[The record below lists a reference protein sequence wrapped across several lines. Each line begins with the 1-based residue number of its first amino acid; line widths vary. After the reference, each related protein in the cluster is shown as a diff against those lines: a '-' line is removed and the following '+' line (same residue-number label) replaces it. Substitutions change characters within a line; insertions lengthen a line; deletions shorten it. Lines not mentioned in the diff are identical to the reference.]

1 VPLPSVRSLT
11 SVGTVRRRSPGPA
24 AARRAP
30 RSLLTIVVVGALP
43 TTWMWWRDM
52 SPPRGIGDWLSDG
65 GRLTG
70 LLGGY
75 GLGVLLLLMSRVP
88 WLERR
93 IGAGELAGW
102 HARGGRYVLILLV
115 AHTLLIIWGYA
126 ASTRTTLTSETTT
139 LLAHYADVLA
149 ATVALGLLLGVWLA
163 SASAIRRRLRYETWF
178 YLHLYT
184 YLAAALAFAHEF
196 ATGADFA
203 THPLARLIWA
213 LFYVTVAAALAWY
226 RFCVP
231 ARGAFRHRL
240 RITRVRHE
248 TPVVTT
254 LFVGG
259 RRVEELRAEPGQF
272 FRWRFLTRE
281 GWWQSHPF
289 SLSAAPNGSSLR
301 ISIKDSGDFTHRIG
315 ELRPGTRVLADGP
328 FGTFTEVRRTHQRVA
343 LIAGGIGITP
353 LRALF
358 EALPAERGD
367 LALIYRVLR
376 DEDLVLRDELE
387 RIAAER
393 GADLFLIV
401 GDHRHPEHHD
411 RLAPGRL
418 REMVP
423 DLPSRDVYLCGPAQM
438 MDEVKRSLREA
449 GVPRRQIHTERF
461 ALAL

>member
-1 VPLPSVRSLT
+1 VPFPAVRPLT
-11 SVGTVRRRSPGPA
+11 SAGTVRPRRSPGQA
-24 AARRAP
+24 AAHRAS
-30 RSLLTIVVVGALP
+30 RALLTIVVMGALA

-65 GRLTG
+65 GGLAG

-75 GLGVLLLLMSRVP
+75 GLGVLLVLMSRVP

-139 LLAHYADVLA
+139 LLARYADVLA

-163 SASAIRRRLRYETWF
+163 SAGAIRRRLRYETWF
-178 YLHLYT
+178 YLHLYA

-203 THPLARLIWA
+203 THPLARIIWA
-213 LFYVTVAAALAWY
+213 LFYVTVAAAVVWY

-231 ARGAFRHRL
+231 VRGAFRHRL
-240 RITRVRHE
+240 RVTRVRHE

-259 RRVEELRAEPGQF
+259 RRIVELRAEPGQF

-289 SLSAAPNGSSLR
+289 SPADKPRHRQNAREPPARQARRPRPRPAGRDRLR
-301 ISIKDSGDFTHRIG
+301 VGPCTANHPGTLK
-315 ELRPGTRVLADGP
+315 LRPGL
-328 FGTFTEVRRTHQRVA
+328 VRRSDHKKA
-343 LIAGGIGITP
+343 SCSCAGDPGRSLPGTKHLP
-353 LRALF
+353 ARA
-358 EALPAERGD
+358 ALPAG
-367 LALIYRVLR
+367 
-376 DEDLVLRDELE
+376 
-387 RIAAER
+387 
-393 GADLFLIV
+393 
-401 GDHRHPEHHD
+401 
-411 RLAPGRL
+411 LAPRESQRSSRHARIWAVRGWSPRSSKMAWACFHRSDAISGRPTV
-418 REMVP
+418 R
-423 DLPSRDVYLCGPAQM
+423 
-438 MDEVKRSLREA
+438 
-449 GVPRRQIHTERF
+449 
-461 ALAL
+461 

>member
-30 RSLLTIVVVGALP
+30 RSLLTIVVVGALA

-248 TPVVTT
+248 TPVVIT

-259 RRVEELRAEPGQF
+259 RRVEELRAGPGQF

-289 SLSAAPNGSSLR
+289 SLSAQPGRSHLR
-301 ISIKDSGDFTHRIG
+301 LTVKASGDFSRTLQRI
-315 ELRPGTRVLADGP
+315 RPGVRVIAEGP
-328 FGTFTEVRRTHQRVA
+328 YGALTAERRTRQDV
-343 LIAGGIGITP
+343 LLLAGGIGITP
-353 LRALF
+353 LRAL
-358 EALPAERGD
+358 LDDLSRGSGD
-367 LALIYRVLR
+367 VILLYRANS
-376 DEDLVLRDELE
+376 DDELVF
-387 RIAAER
+387 RAELEHIRARR
-393 GADLFLIV
+393 GTDIRYLVGLPGSPSDVLI
-401 GDHRHPEHHD
+401 GD
-411 RLAPGRL
+411 RLA
-418 REMVP
+418 REVP
-423 DLPSRDVYLCGPAQM
+423 DITERDVFSTGPPGFTDAALAALTR
-438 MDEVKRSLREA
+438 V
-449 GVPRRQIHTERF
+449 GVPRHQIHLERF
-461 ALAL
+461 AL